1 MFNNK
6 FENKTE
12 LLNQVLVIL
21 QKELIDDPVSE
32 SQIIIAYS
40 AKKNTFHEVDLKNI
54 NLKIIENIILERI
67 KGKPLSKIIN
77 QKGFWKDIFYTNE
90 NTLDPRAD
98 TEVIVENILY
108 DYGKKK
114 SSKFKFLDLCS
125 GTG

>member
-12 LLNQVLVIL
+12 LLNQVSNLL
-21 QKELIDDPVSE
+21 RKELIDDPISE
-32 SQIIIAYS
+32 SQIIIAY
-40 AKKNTFHEVDLKNI
+40 AAQKNTFNEVNISNIDLETIKNI
-54 NLKIIENIILERI
+54 IEKRL

-98 TEVIVENILY
+98 TELLVENILI
-108 DYGKKK
+108 DYSKKK
-114 SSKFKFLDLCS
+114 AF
-125 GTG
+125 